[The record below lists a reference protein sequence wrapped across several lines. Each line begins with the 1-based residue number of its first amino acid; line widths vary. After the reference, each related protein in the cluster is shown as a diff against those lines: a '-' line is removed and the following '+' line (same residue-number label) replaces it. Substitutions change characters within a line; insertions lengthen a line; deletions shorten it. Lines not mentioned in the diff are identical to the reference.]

1 METENLK
8 DETNNNVKECPTLKI
23 LVVGNQ
29 GWIKKHKKFFDELKD
44 YYKIQ
49 YLTTIAEA
57 TQRLWHNSYDL
68 LLIEH
73 KFCKENTI
81 DLTTYS
87 YARSKPSIILCQN
100 MFVKLYYDFWKK
112 FSGMAKICN
121 TIRRLMFV
129 IVYKDDHNLLFHI
142 NKIASHKYRYQN
154 QVTNQISEYF

>member
-1 METENLK
+1 MEIENQK
-8 DETNNNVKECPTLKI
+8 EKTNNNVGNLPTLNI

-29 GWIKKHKKFFDELKD
+29 NWIKKHKKFFDELKN

-49 YLTTIAEA
+49 YLTTIADA
-57 TQRLWHNSYDL
+57 TQRLWHNSYDI

-81 DLTTYS
+81 DLTSYS

-100 MFVKLYYDFWKK
+100 VFVKLYYDLWKK

-129 IVYKDDHNLLFHI
+129 IVQKDDSNLLYHV
-142 NKIASHKYRYQN
+142 NRIASHKYRYQA
-154 QVTNQISEYF
+154 QVSNQISEYF